1 MSLTL
6 AMVAAQ
12 AALQKT
18 DEKTVLLDVQPL
30 LSLTDYFVV
39 SSGANPR
46 QIKAIVDE
54 VNRQVKLAGGHS
66 PRQIEGLAQSEWV
79 LVDYGSF
86 IVHVFSNE
94 ARSVY
99 GLERLW
105 ADAKSMD
112 LVSKSTSE
120 VSDTYISAAK

>member
-1 MSLTL
+1 MSLSL

-54 VNRQVKLAGGHS
+54 VNRQVKLAGGHT
-66 PRQIEGLAQSEWV
+66 PRQVEGLGQSEWV

-94 ARSVY
+94 ARAVY

-105 ADAKSMD
+105 ADAKSLD
-112 LVSKSTSE
+112 IASQDTSDAFISISK
-120 VSDTYISAAK
+120 